1 MITNNQLKELL
12 DYNPQT
18 GIFTWNLANSNRIKI
33 GDIAGTLNAN
43 GYTYITINKKL
54 YLAHR
59 LAWLYIYDE
68 LPKNQIDHINGIK
81 DDNRIENLRDVT
93 HRQNNGNKKIHINGG
108 RLVGATYNKIRKKW
122 QARIKFKQIVKHIG
136 YYNTDIEAHNAYMNY
151 VKQLKGENTHE

>member
-1 MITNNQLKELL
+1 MLTQNKLKEIL
-12 DYNPQT
+12 DYGPQT
-18 GIFTWNLANSNRIKI
+18 GKFKWKSPKSNRVKI
-33 GDIAGTLNAN
+33 GDEAGCIINNKYKVIHL
-43 GYTYITINKKL
+43 NKKN
-54 YLAHR
+54 YYTHR
-59 LAWLYIYDE
+59 LAWLYVYGSW
-68 LPKNQIDHINGIK
+68 PKNHIDHINGNT

-151 VKQLKGENTHE
+151 VKQLKGSTNE